1 VLSQALEFLRSL
13 RPRFADERKAFEGVS
28 AERTA
33 RDSDG
38 DDVDLAL
45 RRYLLYFLVPLWY
58 APGLADWWWHRQTKI
73 EETSGTHESMT
84 HAIMMTVV
92 GVPLL
97 AGLLFDIN
105 ALVLV
110 MMMAGYVVHE
120 GVTYW
125 DVNYAKNLREV
136 PTIEQHTHS
145 FLEMLPFMAASMAIC
160 LKPKQFAAIF
170 GRGDEPARWKLE
182 PKNPPLTARYV
193 LGVLGGVL
201 VFVIVPYGEEF
212 VRCFTHDH
220 TLKPHHPS
228 E

>member
-1 VLSQALEFLRSL
+1 MFLQVRNAVKHL
-13 RPRFADERKAFEGVS
+13 RPRFASGAEAFEGES

-33 RDSDG
+33 KASDSEA
-38 DDVDLAL
+38 VDIAL
-45 RRYLLYFLVPLWY
+45 RRYLLYVVVPLWY
-58 APGLADWWWHRQTKI
+58 VPGLADWWWHRQTKI

-97 AGLLFDIN
+97 AGLLFEIN
-105 ALVLV
+105 ALVLT
-110 MMMAGYVVHE
+110 MMIAGYVLHE

-136 PTIEQHTHS
+136 PTVEQHTHS
-145 FLEMLPFMAASMAIC
+145 FLEMLPFMAASMSIC

-182 PKNPPLTARYV
+182 LKDPPLTARYV
-193 LGVLGGVL
+193 LGVLAGTFA
-201 VFVIVPYGEEF
+201 FVILPYGEEF
-212 VRCFTHDH
+212 VRCFRHDR
-220 TLKPHHPS
+220 TLKPHHPAP
-228 E
+228 

>member
-1 VLSQALEFLRSL
+1 MFSRAFAKLRYL
-13 RPRFADERKAFEGVS
+13 QPRFAAEAQPFEGES

-33 RDSDG
+33 QNSDSDA
-38 DDVDLAL
+38 VDLAL
-45 RRYLLYFLVPLWY
+45 RRYLLYVVIPLWY
-58 APGLADWWWHRQTKI
+58 VPGLADWWWHRKTKI
-73 EETSGTHESMT
+73 EETSGTHESLT

-105 ALVLV
+105 ALVLT
-110 MMMAGYVVHE
+110 MMMTGYVVHE

-125 DVNYAKNLREV
+125 DVNYAKGLREL

-145 FLEMLPFMAASMAIC
+145 FLEMLPFMATSMAIC

-170 GRGDEPARWKLE
+170 GRGEEAPRWRLD
-182 PKNPPLTARYV
+182 PKKPPLTTRYV
-193 LGVLGGVL
+193 LGVLAGVFA
-201 VFVIVPYGEEF
+201 FVIVPYGEEF
-212 VRCFTHDH
+212 VRCYAHDH
-220 TLKPHHPS
+220 TFKPHRPP